1 MLNLFRPATT
11 LMVQYAQ
18 YHRDRR
24 NILTHLVGIPLI
36 VMAVGMLLISPV
48 FTVGDYGVTPA
59 GVLWALSGWWYLTRG
74 NWLLGLAT
82 TLVNGALMWA
92 AYRTPVWVAWLGWP
106 ALQDQPVWLLG
117 LAVFFIGWLIQFI
130 GHWFEGRKPAFV
142 DDVVGLLVGPMF
154 VVGEVLMALG
164 LLRKMQR
171 DIDRLAGR
179 TH

>member
-1 MLNLFRPATT
+1 
-11 LMVQYAQ
+11 MVQYAQ

-36 VMAVGMLLISPV
+36 VMAVGMLLMHPV
-48 FTVGDYGVTPA
+48 FSIGGPYWSTPA
-59 GVLWALSGWWYLTRG
+59 GVLWALSSLWYLSRG
-74 NWLLGLAT
+74 SLLLGLAT
-82 TLVNGALMWA
+82 TVVNGALMWA

-117 LAVFFIGWLIQFI
+117 LAVFFIGWVIQFI

-142 DDVVGLLVGPMF
+142 DDVVGLMVGPMF

-164 LLRKMQR
+164 LMRRMHH
-171 DIDRLAGR
+171 DINRLAGSTR
-179 TH
+179 

>member
-1 MLNLFRPATT
+1 
-11 LMVQYAQ
+11 MVQYAH

-36 VMAVGMLLISPV
+36 VMAVGMLLMRPV
-48 FTVGDYGVTPA
+48 FTVGDYWFTLA
-59 GVLWALSGWWYLTRG
+59 GAFWFVSSLWYLSRG
-74 NWLLGLAT
+74 AWLLGLAT
-82 TLVNGALMWA
+82 VVVNGALMWA

-106 ALQDQPVWLLG
+106 VLQEQPIWVLG
-117 LAVFFIGWLIQFI
+117 LGVFFIGWVIQFI

-164 LLRKMQR
+164 MLRRMNQ
-171 DIDRLAGR
+171 DIQRLAGATR
-179 TH
+179 

>member
-11 LMVQYAQ
+11 LMVQYAH

-36 VMAVGMLLISPV
+36 VMSLGMLLMHPV
-48 FTVGDYGVTPA
+48 MTVGNVWFTPA
-59 GVLWALSGWWYLTRG
+59 GVIWFLSSLWYFTRG
-74 NWLLGLAT
+74 PLLLGLAT
-82 TLVNGALMWA
+82 VLVNGALMWA

-106 ALQDQPVWLLG
+106 VLESQPLWLLG
-117 LAVFFIGWLIQFI
+117 VGVFFLGWLIQFM

-142 DDVVGLLVGPMF
+142 DDVVGLMVGPMF
-154 VVGEVLMALG
+154 VVGEVLMFFG
-164 LLRKMQR
+164 FLRRMHH
-171 DIDRLAGR
+171 DINRLAGS